1 MNVALRRPM
10 TLDEFLAW
18 ERAQELRHEFDGV
31 QPVAMTGGT
40 VAHSVIASN
49 LFLALDARLRGPCRA
64 FRGDLK
70 VLAADRVRY
79 PDAVVT
85 CSPVADDADVVP
97 EPVAVFEVLSA
108 STAVVDRTVKAAEY
122 QATPSVRNYVM
133 LEQARAE
140 AVVLSRLADGGW
152 AEARVAGLGAA
163 LRLAALGLELPMA
176 ELYRGLRLGG

>member
-1 MNVALRRPM
+1 MNVALRRPI

-18 ERAQELRHEFDGV
+18 ERAQELRYEFDRV
-31 QPVAMTGGT
+31 QPAAMTGGT
-40 VAHSVIASN
+40 VAHSVIGSN
-49 LFLALDARLRGPCRA
+49 VFLALDARLRGPCRA

-70 VLAADRVRY
+70 VVVADQVRY

-97 EPVAVFEVLSA
+97 DLVVVFEVLSA
-108 STAVVDRTVKAAEY
+108 STAVVGRTVKAAEY
-122 QATPSVRNYVM
+122 QATPSVRHYAM
-133 LEQARAE
+133 LEQTRAE
-140 AVVLSRLADGGW
+140 SVVLSRIADGW
-152 AEARVAGLGAA
+152 AEERMVGLGAA